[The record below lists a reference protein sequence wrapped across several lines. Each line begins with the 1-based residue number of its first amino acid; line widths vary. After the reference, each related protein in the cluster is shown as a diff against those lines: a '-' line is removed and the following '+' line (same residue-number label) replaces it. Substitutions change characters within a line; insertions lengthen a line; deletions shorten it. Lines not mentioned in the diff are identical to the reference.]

1 MEQFLNNFLLG
12 ASILLLLSIVLSKS
26 SSRFGLPVLVLF
38 LFIGM
43 MAGSDGIGGIN
54 FSNYELTH
62 SLSLVALCLI
72 IFNGGFETPFS
83 KVKKDFG
90 RGVVLSSIGVMLTT
104 FLVGGFTHLV
114 TDLGL
119 LESLLIGAILS
130 ATDAAAVFSAFKDPT
145 AQVGDVKN
153 ILRFESGSNDPMAYF
168 LVSVI
173 IGFIEQGMGDAQ
185 TTAIMFISNPII
197 GLIGG
202 WVTARSF
209 ILINNVVKLDF
220 NGLYPPLTMAMLF
233 LGYSLT
239 TKLGGNGFLAVY
251 VFGMMIGNR
260 KILHKNLLSLFFDG
274 VTWLSQIGLF
284 IMLGLLVFPSRLL
297 TVAPAGLFIACF
309 LTFAARPI
317 TVFLCLIKSRFNL
330 NEKLFVSW
338 AGLKGATPIVF
349 ASFAATH
356 IGEKAH
362 VLFDIVFF
370 VVIVSA
376 LMQGSSLKF
385 VARKLGLVVEQ
396 EDEANFPVDM
406 ELLEQ
411 TKHGIV
417 QLEIRQTDYAVEHRV
432 VDLRLPPGAI
442 VLFIKR
448 HGAFIIPD
456 GATVFEKGDKIL
468 LVTKL
473 KEDLE
478 AAQECFVK
486 KKIEELDEED
496 DDTQELHAA

>member
-1 MEQFLNNFLLG
+1 MEQVLNNFLLG
-12 ASILLLLSIVLSKS
+12 SSILLLLSIVLSKS

-38 LFIGM
+38 LIIGM
-43 MAGSDGIGGIN
+43 VAGSEGIGGIN
-54 FSNYELTH
+54 FENYELTH

-72 IFNGGFETPFS
+72 IFSGGFETPFS
-83 KVKKDFG
+83 KIKKDFG
-90 RGVVLSSIGVMLTT
+90 RGVLLSSVGIILTT
-104 FLVGGFTHLV
+104 LLVGGFTHFI
-114 TDLGL
+114 TNIGL
-119 LESLLIGAILS
+119 LESMLIGAILS
-130 ATDAAAVFSAFKDPT
+130 ATDAAAVFSAFKDPK

-168 LVSVI
+168 LVSVLL
-173 IGFIEQGMGDAQ
+173 GFIEQGIGDVKD
-185 TTAIMFISNPII
+185 TAFLFISNPVI

-202 WVTARSF
+202 WAISHIF
-209 ILINNVVKLDF
+209 ITINNAVKLDF
-220 NGLYPPLTMAMLF
+220 NGLYPPLTMAALF
-233 LGYSLT
+233 FGYSVT

-251 VFGMMIGNR
+251 IFGMMIGNR
-260 KILHKNLLSLFFDG
+260 KILHKNLLTLFFDG

-284 IMLGLLVFPSRLL
+284 IMLGLLVYPSRLL
-297 TVAPAGLFIACF
+297 AVAPIGLFIACF

-330 NEKLFVSW
+330 NEKIFISW

-356 IGEKAH
+356 MGDKAH
-362 VLFDIVFF
+362 TLFDIVFF
-370 VVIVSA
+370 VVITSA
-376 LMQGSSLKF
+376 LMQGSTLKT
-385 VARKLGLVVEQ
+385 VARKLGLITDI
-396 EDEANFPVDM
+396 EDDANFPVDM

-417 QLEIRQTDYAVEHRV
+417 QLEIRPTDFAVDQRV
-432 VDLRLPPGAI
+432 VDLRLPSGAV

-473 KEDLE
+473 KEDIE
-478 AAQECFVK
+478 RAGECFVK
-486 KKIEELDEED
+486 KKIEELDDEV
-496 DDTQELHAA
+496 DDTKELHAA

>member
-1 MEQFLNNFLLG
+1 MEQFLNNFLLAG
-12 ASILLLLSIVLSKS
+12 SILLVLSIVLSKS
-26 SSRFGLPVLVLF
+26 SSRFGLPVLILF

-72 IFNGGFETPFS
+72 IFNGGFETPFN
-83 KVKKDFG
+83 KIKKDFG
-90 RGVVLSSIGVMLTT
+90 RGVALSSIGIVFTT
-104 FLVGGFTHLV
+104 LLVGGFTHLL
-114 TDLGL
+114 TDIGL

-130 ATDAAAVFSAFKDPT
+130 ATDAAAVFSAFKDPS

-168 LVSVI
+168 LVSVLL
-173 IGFIEQGMGDAQ
+173 GFIEQGMGEYGH
-185 TTAIMFISNPII
+185 TALLFFSNPII

-202 WVTARSF
+202 WVTAKAF
-209 ILINNVVKLDF
+209 IFINDSVKLDF
-220 NGLYPPLTMAMLF
+220 AGLYPPLTMATLF

-251 VFGMMIGNR
+251 VFGMIIGNR

-297 TVAPAGLFIACF
+297 AVAPIGLMIACF

-317 TVFLCLIKSRFNL
+317 TVFMCLIKSRFNL
-330 NEKLFVSW
+330 NEKIFISW

-356 IGEKAH
+356 LGESAH
-362 VLFDIVFF
+362 TIFDIVFF
-370 VVIVSA
+370 VVLVSA
-376 LMQGSSLKF
+376 LMQGSTLKL
-385 VARKLGLVVEQ
+385 VAKKLGLIVEA
-396 EDEANFPVDM
+396 EDEAIFPVDM

-417 QLEIRQTDYAVEHRV
+417 QLEIKAEDYAIENRV
-432 VDLRLPPGAI
+432 VDLGLPPGAI

-478 AAQECFVK
+478 HAAECFEK
-486 KKIEELDEED
+486 KKIEDLGEDVNDTNELR
-496 DDTQELHAA
+496 AA

>member
-1 MEQFLNNFLLG
+1 MEQYLNNFLL
-12 ASILLLLSIVLSKS
+12 ASSILLLLSIVLSKS

-43 MAGSDGIGGIN
+43 IAGSDGIGGIN

-104 FLVGGFTHLV
+104 LLVGGFTHLV

-173 IGFIEQGMGDAQ
+173 IGFIEQGMGDAK

-202 WVTARSF
+202 WITARSF

-251 VFGMMIGNR
+251 VFGMIIGNR

-330 NEKLFVSW
+330 NEKLFISW

-362 VLFDIVFF
+362 V
-370 VVIVSA
+370 
-376 LMQGSSLKF
+376 
-385 VARKLGLVVEQ
+385 
-396 EDEANFPVDM
+396 
-406 ELLEQ
+406 
-411 TKHGIV
+411 
-417 QLEIRQTDYAVEHRV
+417 
-432 VDLRLPPGAI
+432 
-442 VLFIKR
+442 
-448 HGAFIIPD
+448 
-456 GATVFEKGDKIL
+456 
-468 LVTKL
+468 
-473 KEDLE
+473 
-478 AAQECFVK
+478 
-486 KKIEELDEED
+486 
-496 DDTQELHAA
+496 